1 MNNPATY
8 TAFQGDRRITS
19 GNGLHIALAIK
30 AAIQHGTDHGPILV
44 FEDATGRVTDFDLRG
59 SDEDIAQRLTP
70 ADEQLDTRSD
80 PAKADS
86 PRAPGRPKL
95 GVVAREIT
103 LLPRHWEWLNRQSG
117 GASVTLRKLV
127 DTARAANGDND
138 RKQQAREIAD
148 RFILAMA
155 GNQPGYEEAARA
167 LYAGNRMRFDSLIEA
182 WPIDI
187 RDYIRQLAR
196 DAFNG
201 AADEVAIPA

>member
-30 AAIQHGTDHGPILV
+30 AATRRGTDHGPILA
-44 FEDATGRVTDFDLRG
+44 FDDATARLVDFDLRG
-59 SDEDIAQRLTP
+59 SDADIAQRLTL
-70 ADEQLDTRSD
+70 ADERAVPDD
-80 PAKADS
+80 VKKAEL

-127 DTARAANGDND
+127 DAARAANGENH

-148 RFILAMA
+148 RFMLAMA

-167 LYAGNRMRFDSLIEA
+167 LYAGNKMSFDSLIEP
-182 WPIDI
+182 WPVDI

-196 DAFNG
+196 DAFDAIADQG
-201 AADEVAIPA
+201 ALPA

>member
-1 MNNPATY
+1 MDNLATY

-30 AAIQHGTDHGPILV
+30 ATTQRGSHHGPILA
-44 FEDATGRVTDFDLRG
+44 FDDATARLVDFDLRG
-59 SDEDIAQRLTP
+59 SDADIARRLAL
-70 ADEQLDTRSD
+70 ADAQAGLAD
-80 PAKADS
+80 AKKVEL

-127 DTARAANGDND
+127 EAARAANGEND
-138 RKQQAREIAD
+138 RKQQAREITD
-148 RFILAMA
+148 RFMLAMA

-167 LYAGNRMRFDSLIEA
+167 LYAGNKIAFDSLIEH
-182 WPIDI
+182 WPVDI
-187 RDYIRQLAR
+187 RDYICQLAR
-196 DAFNG
+196 DVFDAIIDEG
-201 AADEVAIPA
+201 ALPA